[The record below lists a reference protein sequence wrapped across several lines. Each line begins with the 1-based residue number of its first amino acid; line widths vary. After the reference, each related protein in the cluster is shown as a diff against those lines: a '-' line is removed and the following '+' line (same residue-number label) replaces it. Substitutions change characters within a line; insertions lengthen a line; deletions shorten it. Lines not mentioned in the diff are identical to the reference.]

1 MFKTNKQR
9 LPVVFLA
16 PSFQVS
22 GVMTLPSFF
31 SPIIIYIKCVEGQTN
46 SQNKKHFEELAQ
58 DSLSP
63 STLASLTTQIDF
75 KINLYK

>member
-1 MFKTNKQR
+1 MFKTNKQG

-31 SPIIIYIKCVEGQTN
+31 SPIIIDIKCVEG
-46 SQNKKHFEELAQ
+46 QNKKHFEELAQ
-58 DSLSP
+58 DSPSP
-63 STLASLTTQIDF
+63 SILASLTTQIDF